1 MKGYDLSFRMWRGDL
16 DAGLPEF
23 NYSNGLIKGI
33 IERCENENI
42 TKIKCSL
49 KSLQVFAKSL
59 KFGRDM
65 SKFPYPRRNRLDGH
79 LGSIEIHLDFS
90 MKDFDF
96 KMGKYKCCIYEEK

>member
-1 MKGYDLSFRMWRGDL
+1 MKWENKLAWIYFIYYQRINMKGYDLSFRMWRGDL

-49 KSLQVFAKSL
+49 KSL
-59 KFGRDM
+59 
-65 SKFPYPRRNRLDGH
+65 
-79 LGSIEIHLDFS
+79 SIL
-90 MKDFDF
+90 
-96 KMGKYKCCIYEEK
+96 